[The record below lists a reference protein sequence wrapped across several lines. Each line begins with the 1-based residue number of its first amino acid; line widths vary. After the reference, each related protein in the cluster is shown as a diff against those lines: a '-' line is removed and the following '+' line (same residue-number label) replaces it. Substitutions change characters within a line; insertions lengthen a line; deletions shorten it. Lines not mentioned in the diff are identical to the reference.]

1 MSRSTQ
7 SELQQ
12 QRRLKPD
19 AFTVLIMGVLAAVS
33 VITIT
38 VTTFRSFFTPDGIMW
53 RLPVS
58 EAQVTADGLTAY
70 GSGGPISAEPVSG
83 TLTTINVL
91 VTQLNPISTIA
102 LGATIIVACLTGLCG
117 IVCTG
122 GIAWAFLRGSFFS
135 RATSRLVRTLTLGL
149 AIGAAT
155 AYACW
160 HLAANGVEA
169 ALDVRSQTS
178 AGAIWWAWYAIILFI
193 VCSLGLLDIA
203 LARALRMQEEV
214 EGLV

>member
-1 MSRSTQ
+1 MSHNTK
-7 SELQQ
+7 SEFQQ
-12 QRRLKPD
+12 QRRLRPD
-19 AFTVLIMGVLAAVS
+19 VFTILVMGVLAAVS

-53 RLPVS
+53 RLPVND
-58 EAQVTADGLTAY
+58 AAVTAEGLTAF
-70 GSGGPISAEPVSG
+70 GSEGAISTEPVSG

-91 VTQLNPISTIA
+91 VTQLNPLSTIA

-122 GIAWAFLRGSFFS
+122 GIAWTFLRGSFFS

-169 ALDVRSQTS
+169 ALDVRSQTP